1 MRRPPRSTRTDT
13 LFPYT
18 TLFRSDQREIAV
30 GIAFGVEPA
39 ARIPV
44 PVPGAADIGRRLYPP
59 DLQPIPGQ
67 QIGLIDSGDPRPDH
81 HGIIWAGV
89 CIAHHSASPVSL
101 SSENI
106 LAGLYLYSQEHL

>member
-1 MRRPPRSTRTDT
+1 MPTDVHPVGRMT
-13 LFPYT
+13 HISQHLRLTGEAFAPT
-18 TLFRSDQREIAV
+18 PVGHEPDQREIAV

-44 PVPGAADIGRRLYPP
+44 PVPGAADIGRRLYPA

-81 HGIIWAGV
+81 HCLIWAGV
-89 CIAHHSASPVSL
+89 FLAPPSASPVPFTYEL
-101 SSENI
+101 
-106 LAGLYLYSQEHL
+106 

>member
-1 MRRPPRSTRTDT
+1 MIRRPPRSKRTDT

-18 TLFRSDQREIAV
+18 TLFRSFAPTPVGHEPDQREIAV

-81 HGIIWAGV
+81 HGIIWEIGR
-89 CIAHHSASPVSL
+89 AHV
-101 SSENI
+101 
-106 LAGLYLYSQEHL
+106 